1 VIGGTSL
8 CSRRKMGCFGGA
20 EVDTVA
26 RMTLAHDV
34 TGSGPAVL
42 LLHSTVCDRRM
53 WDPQVSAL
61 AGAGYRVVRCDS
73 PGFGG
78 TPVPAGRFETIAGL
92 LDDLGVDGVSVVG
105 ASGGGRLA
113 IEFASRWPDRVS
125 ALVLLCTALRG
136 HEPSAEL
143 EAFDE
148 REEALLEAGDV
159 AGAVDLNVDLWVGP
173 DADDATR
180 ERVRAMQLH
189 AFEVQIAAEDVPYE
203 PVRVDPD
210 LARISA
216 PALLVSGAHDL
227 PDFRDIATNVAG
239 RLPHARHLHLDWAG
253 HLPSLERPEEINSLL
268 LDFLAAP
275 RG

>member
-1 VIGGTSL
+1 LDALVTENRVL
-8 CSRRKMGCFGGA
+8 RGA
-20 EVDTVA
+20 AMDTVA

-53 WDPQVSAL
+53 WDPQVSVL
-61 AGAGYRVVRCDS
+61 AEAGYRVVRCDS
-73 PGFGG
+73 PGFGE
-78 TPVPAGRFETIAGL
+78 TPVPAGRFDEAETIAGL
-92 LDDLGVDGVSVVG
+92 LDGLGVDGVSVVG

-136 HEPSAEL
+136 HEPSPEL

-148 REEALLEAGDV
+148 QEEALLEAGDV

-173 DADDATR
+173 DADAETR
-180 ERVRAMQLH
+180 ARVRAMQLH

-203 PVRVDPD
+203 AVRVEPD
-210 LARISA
+210 LARVTA

-227 PDFRDIATNVAG
+227 PDFRDIATHLAE

-253 HLPSLERPEEINSLL
+253 HLPSLERPKEVNSLL
-268 LDFLAAP
+268 LDFLPAP
-275 RG
+275 RD